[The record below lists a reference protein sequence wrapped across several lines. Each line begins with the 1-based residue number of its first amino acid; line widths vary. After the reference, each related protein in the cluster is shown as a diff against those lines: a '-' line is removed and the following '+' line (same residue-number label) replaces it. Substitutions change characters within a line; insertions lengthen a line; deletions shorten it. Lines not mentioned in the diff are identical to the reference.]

1 MSLHRRDLIIGTLA
15 APFVLPSSV
24 RGRPDGKI
32 YDLVVAG
39 AGAAGLTAACLAA
52 EYGLRRILVL
62 ESEDSLKKLKD
73 CTPYHFH
80 APLALLVCYDRE
92 ASWKRSFDNCD
103 MGAVDAAIVTT
114 QMMLEAASLGLGTT
128 WVGYFDPAE
137 VRKAYEL
144 PDYLIPVA
152 ILPVGYPAADAAPAP
167 FHEKRLAPEETI
179 FYNSFDGI
187 KPGCRDCGAH

>member
-1 MSLHRRDLIIGTLA
+1 MDFLELA
-15 APFVLPSSV
+15 KERYSV
-24 RGRPDGKI
+24 RKFSDKKVEREKLDAILEAGRCAP
-32 YDLVVAG
+32 
-39 AGAAGLTAACLAA
+39 TAVN
-52 EYGLRRILVL
+52 YQPQRVLVL
-62 ESEDSLKKLKD
+62 ESPEALEKLKG

-103 MGAVDAAIVTT
+103 MGAVDAAIVTM

-167 FHEKRLAPEETI
+167 FHEKRLAREETV
-179 FYNSFDGI
+179 FFDSFDGI
-187 KPGCRDCGAH
+187 KPGNREAGAH

>member
-1 MSLHRRDLIIGTLA
+1 MDFLELA
-15 APFVLPSSV
+15 KERYSV
-24 RGRPDGKI
+24 RKFSDKKVEREKLDAILEAGRCAP
-32 YDLVVAG
+32 
-39 AGAAGLTAACLAA
+39 TAVN
-52 EYGLRRILVL
+52 YQPQRVLVL
-62 ESEDSLKKLKD
+62 ESPEALEKLKG

-144 PDYLIPVA
+144 P
-152 ILPVGYPAADAAPAP
+152 AADAAPAP
-167 FHEKRLAPEETI
+167 FHEKRLAREETV
-179 FYNSFDGI
+179 FFDSFDGV
-187 KPGCRDCGAH
+187 KPGSREAGAH